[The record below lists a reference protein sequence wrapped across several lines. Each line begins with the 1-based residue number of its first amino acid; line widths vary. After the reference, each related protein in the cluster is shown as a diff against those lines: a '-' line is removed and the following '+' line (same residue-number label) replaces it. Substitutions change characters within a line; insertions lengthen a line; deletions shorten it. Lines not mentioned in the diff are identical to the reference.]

1 MFKTN
6 SMKLSVRYSEHS
18 LLYMEEINELVRVKA
33 AFLICLNFA
42 LINSSGYCHIAVEGK
57 RIT

>member
-1 MFKTN
+1 
-6 SMKLSVRYSEHS
+6 MKLSVRYSEHS